1 MNDFLQSINEKILS
15 AESVEDFASLE
26 DDITKAKELFSAL
39 SKTTDASSIDFDLK
53 HDLVA
58 DIDNYICDLDAALK
72 LCIRYK
78 SHQEGQDFDD
88 ATYGTY
94 ADQVRTE
101 YNSTRI

>member
-1 MNDFLQSINEKILS
+1 MS
-15 AESVEDFASLE
+15 AENIEDFASLE
-26 DDITKAKELFSAL
+26 DDITKAKEMFFAM
-39 SKTTDASSIDFDLK
+39 SKTAEASSINFDLK
-53 HDLVA
+53 HDLVV